1 MTMASD
7 MYAHCCGL
15 FRAFLLSLVLT
26 VPITSI
32 ASAHVGVTVPFVEV
46 PDPASIT
53 IDGDDE
59 RLGFFRSPVSL
70 LDREGFFDRESDY
83 VDAADFDFTIYT
95 AWSPPPDNS
104 WYCFARI
111 SDDTLKIENEDPL
124 KWWQRRYAVDYRGFR
139 PLRRQYLRIHPR
151 GTSQR
156 PTLLRPGI
164 AVETPAPAPRSSRL
178 SRPAPRPF
186 LRGISVGDAQTPL
199 RHCLD
204 DAPARRG
211 QRHFAR
217 RIYLRV
223 ESGLVGCAGAELR
236 GEPSGTFSRRGRHC
250 TWDSGC
256 SMPTGRGRGASTRC
270 TFLGGHQHQ
279 DRNADRM
286 PDFRTITL
294 DEAQNWRMPAEQDA
308 VQPSSA
314 DGE

>member
-1 MTMASD
+1 MTMARD

-46 PDPASIT
+46 PDPAAIT
-53 IDGDDE
+53 IDGDDGDWAFFDP
-59 RLGFFRSPVSL
+59 RLA
-70 LDREGFFDRESDY
+70 LDREGFFDRESDH

-124 KWWQRRYAVDYRGFR
+124 KWWRDDTLSITVDSDHSGGSIYGFTREELVNGQRYYARVL
-139 PLRRQYLRIHPR
+139 PLKHPR
-151 GTSQR
+151 LPS
-156 PTLLRPGI
+156 RPGW
-164 AVETPAPAPRSSRL
+164 L

-186 LRGISVGDAQTPL
+186 LRGVPVGDAQTPL
-199 RHCLD
+199 RHRLD

-223 ESGLVGCAGAELR
+223 ESGPVGCAGAR
-236 GEPSGTFSRRGRHC
+236 ARRRASGTFSAPGKTLHMGFRLLDADRPGI
-250 TWDSGC
+250 G
-256 SMPTGRGRGASTRC
+256 GASTRC
-270 TFLGGHQHQ
+270 TSSGAISIRTATPTGCPIFVPFL
-279 DRNADRM
+279 
-286 PDFRTITL
+286 
-294 DEAQNWRMPAEQDA
+294 
-308 VQPSSA
+308 
-314 DGE
+314 